1 MRDSVLRAAKVV
13 GVHPEGYAVDIV
25 FVDTGAR
32 ANWVQVLAV
41 GASTNTGLMDMPE
54 PAKPAGAYGMTD
66 SKDRDVYALVG
77 LVGGGVPIVLG
88 FLYPQVCQML
98 FRDMNRKIE
107 RHASDW
113 YTSVDGAGNFEAC
126 HPSGTYFRIGGTAA
140 HEDLTGEDFDGK
152 WAITKNTDA
161 AVHVHLSVKNAG
173 VEKASVSID
182 PAGNIAIQADG
193 TTSLNSAGAVTVTAP
208 TVTIDAPSSTF
219 TGTVLIEGHLTF
231 EDGAT
236 GVGTVSVSSGDVT
249 ADGKSLKT
257 HTHSGVTAGGAN
269 TGAPV

>member
-1 MRDSVLRAAKVV
+1 MRDAALRPAKVV
-13 GVHPEGYAVDIV
+13 DVHPEGYAVDVV

-32 ANWVQVLAV
+32 ANWVQVLAI

-54 PAKPAGAYGMTD
+54 PVKSDSAYGMKD
-66 SKDRDVYALVG
+66 SNDRDIYAIVG
-77 LVGGGVPIVLG
+77 LVGGGVPVVLG

-98 FRDMNRKIE
+98 FKDMNRKVD

-113 YTSVDGAGNFEAC
+113 YTSVDGDGNFEAS
-126 HPSGTYFRIGGTAA
+126 HPSGTYFRIGATPA

-173 VEKASVSID
+173 VERASVSID
-182 PAGNIAIQADG
+182 PSGNIAIQADG
-193 TTSLNSAGAVTVTAP
+193 TTSLNSTGAVTVTAP
-208 TVTIDAPSSTF
+208 SLTVDAPSSTF
-219 TGTVLIEGHLTF
+219 TGAVTIEGHLTF
-231 EDGAT
+231 EAGAT
-236 GVGTVSVSSGDVT
+236 GTGAVAVSSGDVT

-257 HTHSGVTAGGAN
+257 HIHSGVTAGGAN